1 MKTILILMLLLV
13 LLTGCETYVTPGTRA
28 DLAGLAPPAI
38 EAGFQREPTWPFPA
52 SVAAVRLQGPGYSNY
67 NLGRQGGV
75 YGDGNYTV
83 VTTREVEE
91 DADFAKVLAL
101 PGVRALVPLNRLLLP
116 NRLETLGSLREAA
129 AQLKADLVFV
139 YTFDTAFFDEDKA
152 RVLSTLSL
160 GFSPNRRI
168 TTTTTASAL
177 LMDTRTGYL
186 YGAFETTSGSTRSA
200 SAWGSREAA
209 DAARLESEQA
219 AFGKLIDAV
228 VQSWPELMKEGPADR
243 PSPAAA
249 PAE

>member
-1 MKTILILMLLLV
+1 MKTILILMLV
-13 LLTGCETYVTPGTRA
+13 LAFLTGCETYVTPGTRA
-28 DLAGLAPPAI
+28 DLSGLAPPAI
-38 EAGFQREPTWPFPA
+38 EAGFQREPSWPFPA
-52 SVAAVRLQGPGYSNY
+52 SVAAVRLQGPGYTNY

-83 VTTREVEE
+83 VTTREVEQ
-91 DADFAKVLAL
+91 DADFARVLAL

-116 NRLETLGSLREAA
+116 SRLETLDSLREAA
-129 AQLKADLVFV
+129 SQLKADLVFV

-160 GFSPNRRI
+160 GFSPHRRI

-177 LMDTRTGYL
+177 LMDTRSGYL
-186 YGAFETTSGSTRSA
+186 YGAFETNAGTTRSA

-209 DAARLESEQA
+209 DTARLETEQA

-228 VQSWPELMKEGPADR
+228 VQSWPELMQDR
-243 PSPAAA
+243 PVNPSSPAES
-249 PAE
+249 PVE